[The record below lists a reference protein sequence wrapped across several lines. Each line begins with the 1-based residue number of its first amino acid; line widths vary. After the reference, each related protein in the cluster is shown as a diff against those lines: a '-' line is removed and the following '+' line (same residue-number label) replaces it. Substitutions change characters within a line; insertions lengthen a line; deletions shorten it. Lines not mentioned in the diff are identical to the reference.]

1 MFSILTQRVSLSLQ
15 IRPKYLF
22 YVLIVCLDVNF
33 KNNGKVGLKSNRKH
47 TYLNQYIPLL
57 QPYFVWYDQ

>member
-47 TYLNQYIPLL
+47 TY
-57 QPYFVWYDQ
+57 